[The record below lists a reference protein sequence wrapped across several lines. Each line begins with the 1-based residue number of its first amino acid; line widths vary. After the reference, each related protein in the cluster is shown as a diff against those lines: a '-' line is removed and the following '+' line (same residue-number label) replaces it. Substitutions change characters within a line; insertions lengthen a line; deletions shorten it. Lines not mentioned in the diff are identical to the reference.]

1 MTPIRGFVAVALLG
15 VVVGGASV
23 ASIDWAR
30 GGPGSGSTTTNT
42 GNPFAGATQGVS
54 DSSTTSLVQPAA
66 DDFSGLYNAI
76 RPSIVEI
83 DTTGQ
88 AGRRRSQQVQG
99 QGSGVVLDTNGDILT
114 NNHVINGSQTIE
126 IIFADG
132 TTARANVIGT
142 DAADDLAIVKTD
154 ANASELHPATVGD
167 SGAVKIGNVVAAIGN
182 PFGLDGSFSTG
193 VVSGLDRTLSAGGGQ
208 SNQQGLMQTDAAV
221 NEGSSGGG
229 LFNMRGE
236 LIAINSALENPDA
249 STFAGVAYAVP
260 INSAKPLIRRVA
272 GG

>member
-1 MTPIRGFVAVALLG
+1 M
-15 VVVGGASV
+15 
-23 ASIDWAR
+23 
-30 GGPGSGSTTTNT
+30 
-42 GNPFAGATQGVS
+42 
-54 DSSTTSLVQPAA
+54 
-66 DDFSGLYNAI
+66 
-76 RPSIVEI
+76 
-83 DTTGQ
+83 
-88 AGRRRSQQVQG
+88 
-99 QGSGVVLDTNGDILT
+99 LDTNGDILT

-132 TTARANVIGT
+132 TTATANVIGT

-154 ANASELHPATVGD
+154 ADASELHPATVGD

-260 INSAKPLIRRVA
+260 INSAKPLIRRVS